1 MPVLILTVSE
11 DFDKLLEN
19 GILAALTALR
29 KFDRIVVMAIHVA
42 FVLVIAVLGSEL
54 CRTDGACE
62 MLDVILP
69 VQGGDVGTSK
79 SAAARMT
86 EEI

>member
-1 MPVLILTVSE
+1 MLILTVSE
-11 DFDKLLEN
+11 DFDELLED
-19 GILAALTALR
+19 GILAALAALR
-29 KFDRIVVMAIHVA
+29 KFVRIVIMAVHVA
-42 FVLVIAVLGSEL
+42 FVLVIAVFGSEL

-62 MLDVILP
+62 MLDMVLP

-79 SAAARMT
+79 RAAAGMT